1 MITNK
6 SKIKYEVILTLK
18 EFEAFKEKYFKNNYE
33 SYSVNEGILLNPKN
47 LRYHIFFTRKQYE
60 LFKRLWNETKNKK

>member
-6 SKIKYEVILTLK
+6 SNVKYEIIVNEEEREQIRDI
-18 EFEAFKEKYFKNNYE
+18 FFKNGYQYGGYCE
-33 SYSVNEGILLNPKN
+33 FIVFRPDSIRWSIL
-47 LRYHIFFTRKQYE
+47 FTRKQYE